1 MTGEVFLPL
10 VQATLRTPRLAAQQI
25 IGWQLSRDVLWTA
38 LALVAVLNTFV
49 IVLLI
54 QMAQSSVPLPSY
66 FSAPLALYVLLAGVL
81 VIYVHAIYWAGLAI
95 GGKGT
100 LGDVLALV
108 VWLQVLRAVAQV
120 GVLVLTVLVP
130 SLALVLSL
138 IVGVWGLWILL
149 NFITTAMNLPTTAH
163 ALVVLVIGA
172 VGLVLGLGVLLSVIG
187 LSAQGV
193 LNNV

>member
-1 MTGEVFLPL
+1 MTGAAFFPL
-10 VQATLRTPRLAAQQI
+10 VQDTLRSPRNAAEQI

-54 QMAQSSVPLPSY
+54 QVAQPDMPMPSY
-66 FSAPLALYVLLAGVL
+66 FSAPLALYVLLAGIL
-81 VIYVHAIYWAGLAI
+81 VVYVHAIYWAGLAI
-95 GGKGT
+95 GGQGA

-108 VWLQVLRAVAQV
+108 VWLQVLRAIAQV

-130 SLALVLSL
+130 QLALILSL
-138 IVGVWGLWILL
+138 VIAVWGLWVLL
-149 NFITTAMNLPTTAH
+149 SFITTALNLPTLGH
-163 ALVVLVIGA
+163 AIAVLIIGA
-172 VGLVLGLGVLLSVIG
+172 VGLVVGLGFLLSLIG
-187 LSAQGV
+187 LAAQGV